1 MPHRLTHGPHHHPH
15 QRYEPLFPAC
25 MLLSVLII
33 LYGLLLDT
41 PLNIVHGLI
50 TIVTSESS
58 LITDY
63 IALAGPGA
71 AFVNAGIVA
80 AISVLILHYT
90 EDCLNGLN
98 LTILGLMAG
107 FSLFGKNFVN
117 IWPIFFG
124 TYLYAKSRHESFSK
138 YAIASLMAT
147 CLSPVVSYICLSNGF
162 GNPIFGVVVGI
173 LIGFIIMPLSAYT
186 YRIQNGMNLYNVG
199 FACGLIAMMLVPLL
213 DSMGATPTAQNYWAS
228 GYNLLFG
235 LSLSTL
241 CLSLIGIGFFAFDL
255 PMWATWAGYRRL
267 LQTSG
272 RSPSDYLRM
281 MGPGPVLVNIG
292 VNGLVAMAVILAVGG
307 DLNGP
312 TLGGIFTIMGFG
324 AFGKHVFNMV
334 PPMLGVII
342 GGTFLHWNLS
352 DSASQLAILF
362 CTTLAPIS
370 GYFGWQYGILAGF
383 LHSSVVLFTASPVS
397 GMNLYNNGFAGGLV
411 AIVLYPLIIA
421 IAEHRKISI
430 QDEDFF
436 EPLEHDEPV
445 APPVAHQFVEESED
459 PEK

>member
-1 MPHRLTHGPHHHPH
+1 MPHQPHHHPH
-15 QRYEPLFPAC
+15 SRYEPLFPAC
-25 MLLSVLII
+25 MLLSILII
-33 LYGLLLDT
+33 LYGFLLDSPHT
-41 PLNIVHGLI
+41 IFQGLI
-50 TIVTSESS
+50 KIVTSESS

-63 IALAGPGA
+63 IELAGPGA
-71 AFVNAGIVA
+71 AFVNAGIVT

-98 LTILGLMAG
+98 LTIVGLMAG
-107 FSLFGKNFVN
+107 FSLFGKNFIN
-117 IWPIFFG
+117 IWPIVLG
-124 TYLYAKSRHESFSK
+124 TYLYAKSRRESFRK
-138 YAIASLMAT
+138 YVIASLMAT
-147 CLSPVVSYICLSNGF
+147 CLSPVVSYIGLGNGF
-162 GNPIFGVVVGI
+162 GNPIAAVLVGI
-173 LIGFIIMPLSAYT
+173 VIGFIILPLSAYT
-186 YRIQNGMNLYNVG
+186 YRIQNGMNLYNTG
-199 FACGLIAMMLVPLL
+199 FACGLIAMMLVPLM
-213 DSMGATPTAQNYWAS
+213 DSMGATPLTYNHWAS
-228 GYNLLFG
+228 GYNVLFG
-235 LSLSTL
+235 LSLSLL
-241 CLSLIGIGFFAFDL
+241 CLVLIAIGFLAFGL
-255 PMWATWAGYRRL
+255 PFWATWAGYRRL

-281 MGPGPVLVNIG
+281 LGPGPVLVNIG
-292 VNGLVAMAVILAVGG
+292 VNGLVAMAIILLVGG

-324 AFGKHVFNMV
+324 AFGKHIFNMV

-362 CTTLAPIS
+362 CTTLAPLS

-383 LHSSVVLFTASPVS
+383 LHSSVVLFTASPVA

-436 EPLEHDEPV
+436 EPLEHDGPV
-445 APPVAHQFVEESED
+445 TPPKAHELVEEYDDSE
-459 PEK
+459 EY

>member
-1 MPHRLTHGPHHHPH
+1 MPHNHPH
-15 QRYEPLFPAC
+15 MRYEPLFPAL
-25 MLLSVLII
+25 MLLSLLFVG
-33 LYGLLLDT
+33 YGFLLDT
-41 PLNIVHGLI
+41 PANICNGLVL
-50 TIVTSESS
+50 IVTSESS

-90 EDCLNGLN
+90 EDCLNGLAI
-98 LTILGLMAG
+98 TIFGLMIG
-107 FSLFGKNFVN
+107 FSLFGKNFLN
-117 IWPIFFG
+117 IWPIIFG
-124 TYLYAKSRHESFSK
+124 TYLYAKSRKESFKK
-138 YAIASLMAT
+138 YAIASLMGT
-147 CLSPVVSYICLSNGF
+147 CLSPVVSYIALGNGF
-162 GNPIFGVVVGI
+162 GNLIGGI
-173 LIGFIIMPLSAYT
+173 VAGIVIGFIILPLAAYT
-186 YRIQNGMNLYNVG
+186 YRIQNGMNLYNMG
-199 FACGLIAMMLVPLL
+199 FACGLIAMMMVPLL
-213 DSMGATPTAQNYWAS
+213 DSMGAAPVMYAHWAS
-228 GYNLLFG
+228 GYNLRFG
-235 LSLSTL
+235 IALTL
-241 CLSLIGIGFFAFDL
+241 LCSIIILIGFFGFRH
-255 PMWATWAGYRRL
+255 PIWATWAGYRRL

-281 MGPGPVLVNIG
+281 FGPGPVLINVGI
-292 VNGLVAMAVILAVGG
+292 NGLVAMAVILLVGG

-312 TLGGIFTIMGFG
+312 TIGGIFTIMGFS
-324 AFGKHVFNMV
+324 AFGKHVLNML

-383 LHSSVVLFTASPVS
+383 LHSSVVLFTADPVS

-421 IAEHRKISI
+421 IAEHRKIAI

-445 APPVAHQFVEESED
+445 TPPDIHQLVEEADIPDS
-459 PEK
+459 